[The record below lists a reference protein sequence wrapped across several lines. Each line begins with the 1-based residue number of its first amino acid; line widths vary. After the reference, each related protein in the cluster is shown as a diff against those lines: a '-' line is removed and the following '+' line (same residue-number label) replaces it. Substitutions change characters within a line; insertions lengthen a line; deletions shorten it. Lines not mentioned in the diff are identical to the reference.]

1 MGNLI
6 KLHYLNNPSTDSLEE
21 MPLGIGKLTSLRTM
35 CKFVVGNEI
44 GSGLRQLKSL
54 IHLQG
59 TLCNSRLENVKEVS
73 DAKEAQLNG
82 KGNLK
87 DLLLE
92 WNNSTSNIRE
102 PETDTRVLDL
112 LKPHQSLKKLKING
126 YGGTKFPIWL
136 GNSSMSNLV
145 NLRIKDCSMCASL
158 PSIGQLPFLKY
169 LFIRRIARVKSV
181 GSEFYGNGCSA
192 PFPSLETLCF
202 QDIQEWEKWIP
213 HGSGKSDEGLA
224 DLRELSLVSCS
235 KLQRTLPE
243 YLPSLETLVIRKC
256 EQLLVSIL
264 SLPTLRNLTV
274 NGCKE
279 VVGKGNQ
286 PQLIKFSGS
295 LGLIK
300 SSNRRAIQA
309 RATQIGEIGN

>member
-1 MGNLI
+1 
-6 KLHYLNNPSTDSLEE
+6 
-21 MPLGIGKLTSLRTM
+21 
-35 CKFVVGNEI
+35 
-44 GSGLRQLKSL
+44 
-54 IHLQG
+54 
-59 TLCNSRLENVKEVS
+59 
-73 DAKEAQLNG
+73 
-82 KGNLK
+82 
-87 DLLLE
+87 
-92 WNNSTSNIRE
+92 
-102 PETDTRVLDL
+102 
-112 LKPHQSLKKLKING
+112 
-126 YGGTKFPIWL
+126 
-136 GNSSMSNLV
+136 MSNLV

-235 KLQRTLPE
+235 KLQRTLSE

-256 EQLLVSIL
+256 KQLLVSIL

-309 RATQIGEIGN
+309 RAAQIGEIGN